1 MKANLDMMAQK
12 PSLPGGGTVSFVSPW
27 AHTYSS
33 NIVAREEAGTPNVL
47 GDLRAALCIMIKN
60 AIGVTYATSRLK
72 KLYKR
77 AEAVWRKTPN
87 LHLLGNSRAT
97 RMPIFSFKVTDVR
110 GEIIHQQLI
119 TRMLSDFYGVQ
130 ARGGCACA
138 GPYAHRLLD
147 IDYAQSEPIH
157 AAVLSGQEIEKPG
170 WTRLGFSVLMTD
182 DR

>member
-1 MKANLDMMAQK
+1 MYYDKRCDRSNLRDIAF
-12 PSLPGGGTVSFVSPW
+12 G
-27 AHTYSS
+27 
-33 NIVAREEAGTPNVL
+33 
-47 GDLRAALCIMIKN
+47 
-60 AIGVTYATSRLK
+60 

-87 LHLLGNSRAT
+87 LHLLGISRAT

-147 IDYAQSEPIH
+147 IDYAQSETIH

-182 DR
+182 DKVDHIIRAVDAVARATCLQHAQYQADESTARFSSEFSYV